1 MTLQSRAT
9 TSAFFLL
16 ATALVATPR
25 PGHAKVAADTSPLS
39 NRVTSPINAWA
50 SAGLGPGEM
59 QANNN
64 GVIAGLLRGTVSVGP
79 WLASYRV
86 TDISPFLSS
95 GNGIIDNAFL
105 VGLRSDGRR
114 LFASAEVGYSHTNPY
129 YSASMDAG
137 GRRSFQGSQSA
148 MAFDLGLHATVDLAG
163 VSLALSGAVGPAR
176 STYAMTSLSVELGWF
191 GP

>member
-1 MTLQSRAT
+1 MTLQSRAIT
-9 TSAFFLL
+9 CAFFLL

-25 PGHAKVAADTSPLS
+25 PGHAQVAADTSQLS
-39 NRVTSPINAWA
+39 NRVTSPINAW
-50 SAGLGPGEM
+50 
-59 QANNN
+59 ANNN

-86 TDISPFLSS
+86 TDIGPFLSS

-114 LFASAEVGYSHTNPY
+114 LFASAEVGYSHTSPY

-163 VSLALSGAVGPAR
+163 LSLALSGAVGPAR